1 MHFLISFY
9 NDVGQ
14 NIYKRYTEKIISE
27 RIQSMIFRSYPSIK
41 DIKPQ
46 TNRSN
51 QKQQQYEAYLNSA
64 EDFE

>member
-1 MHFLISFY
+1 
-9 NDVGQ
+9 
-14 NIYKRYTEKIISE
+14 
-27 RIQSMIFRSYPSIK
+27 MIFSSYPSIK

-51 QKQQQYEAYLNSA
+51 QKQQYEAYLDSA